1 MLANE
6 LVYRACVYCIVGAA
20 GVWCG
25 CGSGGRN

>member
-25 CGSGGRN
+25 CGSGGRS